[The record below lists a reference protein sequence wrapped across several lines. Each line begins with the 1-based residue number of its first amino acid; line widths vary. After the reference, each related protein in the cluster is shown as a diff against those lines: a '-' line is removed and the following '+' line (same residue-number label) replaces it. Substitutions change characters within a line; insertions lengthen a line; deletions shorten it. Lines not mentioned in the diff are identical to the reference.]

1 MSVGAFFRRWLL
13 PVLLAVCML
22 ALGALVPGYLLDRQ
36 EQELLQSTNTVP
48 VSDVRPYGEG
58 YDQMK
63 VDLMA
68 ALAVVG
74 NGYYE
79 DGALSEDYWQSEA
92 GSQTVEGL
100 NNFLIQWA
108 EESQQPWLEQLAA
121 SEYQN
126 LNLLASDDS
135 QGHYT
140 AVMVER
146 WSEIKELPQAWT
158 LMVVSQSGIPAQ
170 MEFWVSPK
178 EGYISPQAL
187 WDGLWAAYRE
197 SCGLTFGPLQVTDGP
212 SQNGAFEE
220 ELFQTEIQNFDWTD
234 PGMATYAGFS
244 AVSSDLSF
252 ELSLWIAAY
261 GEDGGPGTWDI
272 VVHLSKT
279 EEELTTQSVQ
289 VYNNDTSR

>member
-1 MSVGAFFRRWLL
+1 MSVGVFFRRWLL
-13 PVLLAVCML
+13 PVLLTVCML
-22 ALGALVPGYLLDRQ
+22 GLGAMVPGYLLDRQ
-36 EQELLQSTNTVP
+36 EQELIRSTNTVP

-63 VDLMA
+63 EDLLA
-68 ALAVVG
+68 TLAVVR

-79 DGALSEDYWQSEA
+79 ERELTEDYWNT
-92 GSQTVEGL
+92 GEGRQMTEVL
-100 NNFLIQWA
+100 NNFLVRWA

-121 SEYQN
+121 SEDQN
-126 LNLLASDDS
+126 LNLLANDDS
-135 QGHYT
+135 QGHNT

-187 WDGLWAAYRE
+187 WDGLWATYRE

-212 SQNGAFEE
+212 SQNGVFEE
-220 ELFQTEIQNFDWTD
+220 EVFMTEIQNFDWTD

-261 GEDGGPGTWDI
+261 GEDEGPGTWDI
-272 VVHLSKT
+272 VVRLSET
-279 EEELTTQSVQ
+279 EEELTTQSAQ
-289 VYNNDTSR
+289 VYNNDTSW

>member
-1 MSVGAFFRRWLL
+1 MSVGVFFRRWLL

-22 ALGALVPGYLLDRQ
+22 GLGAMVPGYLLDRQ

-63 VDLMA
+63 EDLLATM
-68 ALAVVG
+68 AVVR

-79 DGALSEDYWQSEA
+79 ERELTEDYWQTGE
-92 GSQTVEGL
+92 GSQMTEQL
-100 NNFLIQWA
+100 NNFLIRWA
-108 EESQQPWLEQLAA
+108 EESKQPWLEQLAA
-121 SEYQN
+121 SETQN
-126 LNLLASDDS
+126 LNLLANDDS
-135 QGHYT
+135 QGNNT

-146 WSEIKELPQAWT
+146 WSEIEELPRTWT
-158 LMVVSQSGIPAQ
+158 LMVTSSSGIPAQ
-170 MEFWVSPK
+170 MEFWVSPQ

-212 SQNGAFEE
+212 SQNGVFEE

-234 PGMATYAGFS
+234 PGMAAYAGFS

-272 VVHLSKT
+272 VIQLSET
-279 EEELTTQSVQ
+279 EEELTTQSAQ
-289 VYNNDTSR
+289 VYNNDTSW